1 MKEETEHSDAA
12 AGVQPT
18 GAASTEET
26 PQSAKETL
34 GSSTLRGMF
43 WSYGSYVGGRLLSL
57 IATAILARLISPSSF
72 GLVALALTFMAF
84 LDLIQG
90 LGVAEAIVIADEDE
104 SDEQT
109 ETAFALNVG
118 LGLLLAI
125 VTAALGP
132 AAASFFHQP
141 QLVQIMP
148 VLGLNFLLSGVG
160 NTHAALALKR
170 IDFRS
175 RTAAELAEVL
185 IRGVIGVALALAGAG
200 VWSLVIGYVVGT
212 AAWTVT
218 LWICI
223 PWRPHFK
230 PRRRHVGRLVRFG
243 GSLTGVAVLGAFL
256 SQFDNLVVGR
266 VLGAAALGFYTM
278 ATRLPYL
285 LIVNLAVVAGRVLF
299 PAFATLGDRDEMGR
313 AYLSAIEY
321 TVMVTLPLT
330 VFMIILAEPLMVG
343 LFGPKWL
350 PAVASAQVLCLWA
363 LMSPLDQVSGNAF
376 KSRGRPDIQLKI
388 AIPRAILLVIGS
400 LVFVHDGIVAVSW
413 VQAGIALVTQF
424 VPMLIAQRMF
434 GLSFGALVRVLRP
447 SLFASAALA
456 AVLLLIHGGISGPW
470 PQIIVGG
477 VAGAV
482 VYLGLIVV
490 LAPAVLR
497 RLLTMRRGLVKG
509 APA

>member
-1 MKEETEHSDAA
+1 MSDETEENGDAG
-12 AGVQPT
+12 GVADPARAPEG
-18 GAASTEET
+18 GA
-26 PQSAKETL
+26 QTL
-34 GSSTLRGMF
+34 GASTLRGMF

-57 IATAILARLISPSSF
+57 IATAILARLISPKSF

-90 LGVAEAIVIADEDE
+90 LGVAEAIVIAGEEE

-109 ETAFALNVG
+109 ETAFALNVA
-118 LGLLLAI
+118 LGLLLSVI
-125 VTAALGP
+125 TAALGP
-132 AAASFFHQP
+132 AAAAFFHQP
-141 QLVQIMP
+141 ELVALMP

-170 IDFRS
+170 MDFRS

-212 AAWTVT
+212 LAWTIT
-218 LWICI
+218 LWVFIS
-223 PWRPHFK
+223 WRPHFK

-243 GSLTGVAVLGAFL
+243 GSLTGIAVLGAFL

-266 VLGAAALGFYTM
+266 VLGATALGFYTM

-299 PAFATLGDRDEMGR
+299 PAFASLSDTAEMGR

-434 GLSFGALVRVLRP
+434 GLSFGELLRVLRP
-447 SLFASAALA
+447 SMFASAALA
-456 AVLLLIHGGISGPW
+456 GILLLIHGGISGSW
-470 PQIIVGG
+470 PQILIG
-477 VAGAV
+477 GAV
-482 VYLGLIVV
+482 GVVVYMGLIVL
-490 LAPAVLR
+490 LAPEVLK
-497 RLLTMRRGLVKG
+497 RLLVMRRGLMKG
-509 APA
+509 ATA

>member
-1 MKEETEHSDAA
+1 MTNESKE
-12 AGVQPT
+12 T
-18 GAASTEET
+18 GEVGEPAREPEDQA
-26 PQSAKETL
+26 ETL

-43 WSYGSYVGGRLLSL
+43 WSYGSYVGGRMLSL
-57 IATAILARLISPSSF
+57 IATAILARLISPKSF

-90 LGVAEAIVIADEDE
+90 LGLAEAIVIADETE
-104 SDEQT
+104 SDDQT

-118 LGLLLAI
+118 LGLLLSI
-125 VTAALGP
+125 ITAALGP
-132 AAASFFHQP
+132 AAAAFFHQP
-141 QLVQIMP
+141 QLVVVMP
-148 VLGLNFLLSGVG
+148 VLGLNFLISGIG

-170 IDFRS
+170 MDFRS
-175 RTAAELAEVL
+175 RTAAEVAEVG

-212 AAWTVT
+212 AAWTIT
-218 LWICI
+218 LWVFIS
-223 PWRPHFK
+223 WRPHFK

-299 PAFATLGDRDEMGR
+299 PAFASLSDTDEMGR

-434 GLSFGALVRVLRP
+434 GLSFGELLRVLRP

-456 AVLLLIHGGISGPW
+456 GILLLIHSGISGPW
-470 PQIIVGG
+470 PQILIG
-477 VAGAV
+477 GAV
-482 VYLGLIVV
+482 GVVVYMGLIVL
-490 LAPAVLR
+490 LAPEVLK
-497 RLLTMRRGLVKG
+497 RLLVMRRGLMKG